1 VSQSP
6 FHILK
11 LRLIVAIE
19 YIHEGHLV
27 VEVDVALIETDSA
40 WSPYYSTQD
49 VRKME
54 AAREA
59 LRRGDIAAAK
69 KLGRVYEMK
78 PVAAE

>member
-1 VSQSP
+1 MKSSST
-6 FHILK
+6 
-11 LRLIVAIE
+11 IE

-27 VEVDVALIETDSA
+27 VEVDVMLIETDSA
-40 WSPYYSTQD
+40 WAPYYSIED

-59 LRRGDIAAAK
+59 LRRRDIEAAT